1 MSKFWFAAVLSV
13 TLVSATAFAQCP
25 NMSRHASTRRT
36 THRQSWVTVSKV
48 EDIVTG
54 SNSSIKT
61 TQPLF
66 PGRYNQPKTT
76 VRQEDTHATRYIVL
90 GVIDGIQYTLQS
102 GPGCASRN
110 LQGSDYEQSIH
121 RYLGR

>member
-25 NMSRHASTRRT
+25 KHEPTCLDPSNYPQTIM
-36 THRQSWVTVSKV
+36 VTVSKV

-66 PGRYNQPKTT
+66 PVQPT
-76 VRQEDTHATRYIVL
+76 I
-90 GVIDGIQYTLQS
+90 S
-102 GPGCASRN
+102 F
-110 LQGSDYEQSIH
+110 
-121 RYLGR
+121 